1 MLKKIIKNVTSS
13 YIVLISIVLIGFS
26 FIFWFVIRTHHEM
39 QEELLSKARIVASS
53 INIKRLKSLSGTV
66 ADEGTADYRRI
77 KHQLKY
83 ARTSTPGCK
92 FLYLMKKTKN
102 GKVVFLVDSQD
113 KLSSDYAPPGLV
125 YHEVPNDY
133 MPAFNH
139 GVEVAVGPITDR
151 WGKLITALIPIKN
164 PVNQNI
170 IAVLGMDYE
179 ANNWNYLVFL
189 RVLPVSIAVLVFIAA
204 ISIMVY
210 TSRKLNDI
218 VKKRTSEL
226 FNSRERIKTTLLSI
240 GDGVI
245 STDLNGRIV
254 NMNPVAEKLTGYTFK
269 EAQNKPLSQVFNIIN
284 AITRMPA
291 VNPVKRVFET
301 GNVVGL
307 ANHTALI
314 SKDGKEY
321 QIADSGAP
329 IKDKDGNI
337 VGVVLVF
344 RDETEK
350 YYKEKQLRDSEEK
363 FRTLAETT
371 SVGIMVYSN
380 DVWVYANSAAE
391 NICGY
396 KLDELKNMYFW
407 EFVTPEY
414 QEVVKERGFKR
425 QKGEQT
431 IVRYELKILTR
442 DNDVKWVFIEGGS
455 ISFEGKPSGLIS
467 VIDITDKK
475 KNEKEI
481 RSSKEKYKALFEQ
494 AADGILV
501 GVEDGTII
509 DANTNIC
516 QMSGYSKSQLIGS
529 NISMLFPKDE
539 LESKPLQYDTVLDG
553 KTVLKERNMIKK
565 DKTIVHIEMNT
576 RKVGDGRL
584 QSYIRDITRRTNTEK
599 LKREKE
605 IAQRSNQVKQHFIAN
620 MSHDMRTPLS
630 GIIGFTNLL
639 METNLDKRQ
648 IEYTGFIKESSDTL
662 LNLVNDIL
670 DISRIE
676 EGKIQLTFEHFNLI
690 KLIEQQIEYFRFKA
704 DENDVTMSY
713 YIDSSF
719 PEFVNGDKNRF
730 RQIIT
735 NLLSNAVK
743 YTEKGKIEFILET
756 SKIEDE
762 TVEGKIFVKDTGIG
776 IRDKHIETI
785 FETFSRVDD
794 TNTRLREGTGLGLSI
809 TKKLVEMMN
818 GEIGVKSKEGKGS
831 VFWFTFTV
839 EKAKTVQEEHRISN
853 KDKLSVNKTRILLVE
868 DKYINQKIVQLIF
881 EKQGCEVDIANNG
894 EEALELYEDG
904 KYNLIF
910 MDIMMPKMDGV
921 TAMKILKEKHPNLVP
936 VIGLSAHALE
946 GDAQRFIKMGM
957 DDYLEKPVTKE
968 KLVETLYKWV
978 GKNP

>member
-1 MLKKIIKNVTSS
+1 MVKKIIKNISSS
-13 YIVLISIVLIGFS
+13 YIVLIFIILIGFT
-26 FIFWFVIRTHHEM
+26 FVYWFVIRTNHEM

-53 INIKRLKSLSGTV
+53 INIKRLKSLSGEIE
-66 ADEGTADYRRI
+66 DEGKTDYRRI
-77 KHQLKY
+77 KHQLRY

-92 FLYLMKKTKN
+92 FLYLIKKT
-102 GKVVFLVDSQD
+102 GDEKVIFLVDSQD
-113 KLSSDYAPPGLV
+113 KLSKDYAPPGLV
-125 YHEVPNDY
+125 YHEVPSGY
-133 MPAFNH
+133 MPVFNK
-139 GVEVAVGPITDR
+139 GMEVAVGPITDR
-151 WGKLITALIPIKN
+151 WGKLITALIPIRN
-164 PVNQNI
+164 PVNQDM

-179 ANNWNYLVFL
+179 ANNWNYIIFL
-189 RVLPVSIAVLVFIAA
+189 RVLPVSIAVLIFIAA

-210 TSRKLNDI
+210 TSRKLNVI
-218 VKKRTSEL
+218 VRKRTSEL

-240 GDGVI
+240 GDAVI
-245 STDLNGRIV
+245 STDLNGNIV

-284 AITRMPA
+284 AITGLPA

-301 GNVVGL
+301 GKVVGL

-314 SKDGKEY
+314 SNDGKEY

-329 IKDKDGNI
+329 IKDKNGNI

-344 RDETEK
+344 RDETEN

-407 EFVTPEY
+407 EFVTTGY
-414 QEVVKERGFKR
+414 QEIAKERGFKR

-431 IVRYELKILTR
+431 IIRYELMILTR
-442 DNDVKWVFIEGGS
+442 DNEVKWVFIEGGS
-455 ISFEGKPSGLIS
+455 INFEGKPSGLIS

-494 AADGILV
+494 AADGIVV

-509 DANTNIC
+509 GANTNIC
-516 QMSGYSKSQLIGS
+516 QMSGYTKSELIGS

-539 LESKPLQYDTVLDG
+539 LENNPLQYSSVLTG
-553 KTVLKERNMIKK
+553 KTVLRERKMVKK
-565 DKTIVHIEMNT
+565 DKSIIYIEMNT
-576 RKVGDGRL
+576 KKVGDGRL
-584 QSYIRDITRRTNTEK
+584 QSYIRDITRRTNIEK

-648 IEYTGFIKESSDTL
+648 MEYTGFIKESSDTL
-662 LNLVNDIL
+662 LNLVNDVL

-676 EGKIQLTFEHFNLI
+676 EGKIQLTFEHFNII
-690 KLIEQQIEYFRFKA
+690 KLIEQEIEYFRFKT
-704 DENDVTMSY
+704 DENDITLSY
-713 YIDSSF
+713 TIDSSF
-719 PEFVNGDKNRF
+719 PGDVKGDKNRF

-743 YTEKGKIEFILET
+743 YTEKGKIEFMLET
-756 SKIEDE
+756 SKIEDN

-776 IRDKHIETI
+776 ISDEHIETI

-794 TNTRLREGTGLGLSI
+794 SNTRLTEGTGLGLSI

-818 GEIGVKSKEGKGS
+818 GEIGAKSKEGKGS

-839 EKAKTVQEEHRISN
+839 EKAKNLQGYPKTSF
-853 KDKLSVNKTRILLVE
+853 KDKLSLNKTRILLVE
-868 DKYINQKIVQLIF
+868 DKYINQKIVQLIL

-910 MDIMMPKMDGV
+910 MDIMMPKMDGI
-921 TAMKILKEKHPNLVP
+921 TAMNKLKEKHPNLVP

-946 GDAQRFIKMGM
+946 GDAQRFIKLGM
-957 DDYLEKPVTKE
+957 DDYLAKPVTKE
-968 KLVETLYKWV
+968 KLVETLFKWV
-978 GKNP
+978 GKK